1 MIIPVKCFTC
11 GEVLANKYRFYLT
24 EVARMKINNGID
36 PEKVTYF
43 NDIAGNTGNT
53 QIDPV
58 IEKQPEAIIM
68 DQLKLYNVCCRRHF
82 FTHVDID

>member
-24 EVARMKINNGID
+24 EVARMKIEKGID
-36 PEKVTYF
+36 PDKVTYF
-43 NDIAGNTGNT
+43 NDLAGNTGDPNV
-53 QIDPV
+53 DPV
-58 IEKQPEAIIM
+58 IDKQPEAVVM
-68 DQLKLYNVCCRRHF
+68 DQLGLRSVCCRRHF